1 MRRFLLSALA
11 LALFATPGLAEA
23 KKNKDGATRVYVRVL
38 DENGGP
44 IPTAVIRHPDEQ
56 DRHRVNSVD
65 GTWDEEVLYMPDGTE
80 LVFEPG
86 LMLTLEVSAPSFET
100 KVVQY
105 QVRRRRNRF
114 DVELVALQIEESEIE
129 APKIQFGTDN
139 PRDTT
144 TAPPAN

>member
-1 MRRFLLSALA
+1 MRRWIAAIALG
-11 LALFATPGLAEA
+11 ATLVGDAEA
-23 KKNKDGATRVYVRVL
+23 KKNKDGGTRVYVRVL
-38 DENGGP
+38 DEVGAP

-114 DVELVALQIEESEIE
+114 DVELVALEIEESEIE

-139 PRDTT
+139 PRDTA

>member
-1 MRRFLLSALA
+1 MKRTIL
-11 LALFATPGLAEA
+11 TGLAIAVLGAPVSADA
-23 KKNKDGATRVYVRVL
+23 KRDKDGGTRVYVRVV
-38 DENGGP
+38 DESGGP
-44 IPTAVIRHPDEQ
+44 IPTAVIRHPAEQ

-114 DVELVALQIEESEIE
+114 DVELVELEIEESVIE
-129 APKIQFGTDN
+129 PPKIQFGTDS

-144 TAPPAN
+144 GAPPAN